1 MDVANDIQAR
11 YEQLERRV
19 LESNP
24 HADTGRL
31 RAAFEYANAHHG
43 SQLRKSGEPY
53 ITHPIAVAEIVA
65 ELDLDMDSII
75 SALLHDC
82 IEDTDSTHDDIAKR
96 FGATVANLVEGVTKL
111 TRMQYTSKE
120 DEQMEN
126 LRKMFMAMAK
136 DVRVILIKLCDRLHN
151 MRTLQY
157 QSERKQKEKSL
168 ETMEIY
174 APIAHR
180 LGMQRLKW
188 ELEDLSLQYLDPI
201 GYKEVQQELD
211 ALTTENSE
219 FLARMQKQIEERL
232 AQEGI
237 QCTVYGRLKHI
248 YSIYRKMY
256 AQSKTIKEI
265 FDIYA
270 FRVIVADVSACYNV
284 LGCIHDMF
292 KPVLGRFKDYISTPK
307 PNGYQSL
314 HTTVIGNDGIPFEV
328 QIRTWE
334 MHQTAEY
341 GVAAHWKY
349 KQGMA
354 NSKLGT
360 EKEFE
365 WVRKLLE
372 SQQDTDPDEFVRTLK
387 VDMFADEVFV
397 FTPNGDVKSL
407 PAGATPIDFAY
418 SIHSAVGNSMTGARV
433 NGRIVTYDTPLKN
446 GDIVE
451 IITSKSA
458 KGPSRDW
465 MNICKSNEARNKI
478 RQWFKKERREENIAT
493 GRAAFESELKHMGL
507 TMAAITATPELLDT
521 LLKRV
526 RFNSLDELY
535 AAIGYGGMSA
545 QKAVARMKEEMTRQG
560 RLERQNA
567 ERLAMQDSLAAGEAI
582 FPAAAKPQQS
592 GGSSNRPRHSESGII
607 VEGLDNCMV
616 KFSKCCTP
624 VPGDP
629 VVGFITRGYGVSI
642 HRADCPNATP
652 EKQKAEA
659 GRWVQVSWVES
670 EQSSYRTSLEIS
682 AKDRDGLA
690 LDVAMALSTQKVKV
704 NNLSARSQP
713 DGYALVSLELSVKD
727 RSELTGVINKLSQ
740 IPGVFLVKR
749 AGG

>member
-1 MDVANDIQAR
+1 
-11 YEQLERRV
+11 
-19 LESNP
+19 
-24 HADTGRL
+24 
-31 RAAFEYANAHHG
+31 
-43 SQLRKSGEPY
+43 
-53 ITHPIAVAEIVA
+53 
-65 ELDLDMDSII
+65 
-75 SALLHDC
+75 
-82 IEDTDSTHDDIAKR
+82 
-96 FGATVANLVEGVTKL
+96 
-111 TRMQYTSKE
+111 
-120 DEQMEN
+120 
-126 LRKMFMAMAK
+126 
-136 DVRVILIKLCDRLHN
+136 
-151 MRTLQY
+151 
-157 QSERKQKEKSL
+157 
-168 ETMEIY
+168 
-174 APIAHR
+174 
-180 LGMQRLKW
+180 
-188 ELEDLSLQYLDPI
+188 
-201 GYKEVQQELD
+201 
-211 ALTTENSE
+211 
-219 FLARMQKQIEERL
+219 
-232 AQEGI
+232 
-237 QCTVYGRLKHI
+237 
-248 YSIYRKMY
+248 
-256 AQSKTIKEI
+256 
-265 FDIYA
+265 
-270 FRVIVADVSACYNV
+270 
-284 LGCIHDMF
+284 
-292 KPVLGRFKDYISTPK
+292 
-307 PNGYQSL
+307 
-314 HTTVIGNDGIPFEV
+314 
-328 QIRTWE
+328 
-334 MHQTAEY
+334 
-341 GVAAHWKY
+341 
-349 KQGMA
+349 
-354 NSKLGT
+354 
-360 EKEFE
+360 
-365 WVRKLLE
+365 
-372 SQQDTDPDEFVRTLK
+372 
-387 VDMFADEVFV
+387 
-397 FTPNGDVKSL
+397 
-407 PAGATPIDFAY
+407 
-418 SIHSAVGNSMTGARV
+418 
-433 NGRIVTYDTPLKN
+433 
-446 GDIVE
+446 
-451 IITSKSA
+451 
-458 KGPSRDW
+458 
-465 MNICKSNEARNKI
+465 
-478 RQWFKKERREENIAT
+478 
-493 GRAAFESELKHMGL
+493 MGL